1 MENLLIPGTETTPL
15 ISFNKDNGILA
26 IEGKSLTDD
35 AKIFYQPVLQW
46 LSGYSKQPAKKTELS
61 IKLDYLNTE
70 TSKQFLDFFNTLKSI
85 PNSKVVWNFS
95 DEDEDMEEMGQELAE
110 LSPVPFEFRSY

>member
-1 MENLLIPGTETTPL
+1 MENLLIAGTETTPQ
-15 ISFNKDNGILA
+15 ISFIKDTGILS
-26 IEGKSLTDD
+26 IEGKSLADNVKEVYKPAHD
-35 AKIFYQPVLQW
+35 W
-46 LSGYSKQPAKKTELS
+46 LSAYSKQPGKQTELS

-70 TSKQFLDFFNTLKSI
+70 TSKQFLDFFTILKSI